1 MKRLLHI
8 LLVLCVLL
16 FAAHCTKEK
25 EVETVS
31 DALDYIDA
39 EVTVE
44 QTDTAAVYHFVKL
57 YADQT
62 ESRTKLRTLL
72 AALNRISDTERPLES
87 WDSIST
93 YHYEWDEFQLYFT
106 LKGPSLKGYIVVFPE
121 KRSSTG
127 K

>member
-1 MKRLLHI
+1 MKKLLHI
-8 LLVLCVLL
+8 LLVSCVLL
-16 FAAHCTKEK
+16 FAAHCSKEK

-72 AALNRISDTERPLES
+72 AALNRVSETEKPLEN

-93 YHYEWDEFQLYFT
+93 YHYEWAEFDLYFK
-106 LKGPSLKGYIVVFPE
+106 LNGPSLEGYIVVYPE
-121 KRSSTG
+121 KRSTG